1 MSTVRNTVE
10 IRVEVTQDD
19 DYGTMY
25 VASNDELGL
34 VTDGETFE
42 MLLSNLREALGLCLE
57 DAAALNIAPRPR
69 IVITMEMPHFR
80 R

>member
-1 MSTVRNTVE
+1 MSPVCDTVE

-19 DYGTMY
+19 DYGTAY
-25 VASNDELGL
+25 VTTNDELGL

-69 IVITMEMPHFR
+69 IVITAAFSY
-80 R
+80 